1 MANDGQQY
9 NEQNFA
15 EDQQYNDYNEQNYSE
30 AMEEGGGS
38 GDQNQSMNGDES
50 VSTKAPTDED
60 KYVYSN
66 FFFYENNIL
75 LELVLCILL
84 NCIS

>member
-38 GDQNQSMNGDES
+38 GDQNQSMNGGES
-50 VSTKAPTDED
+50 VTTKAPTDED
-60 KYVYSN
+60 KYVHSN
-66 FFFYENNIL
+66 LFYYENNIL
-75 LELVLCILL
+75 LDLLVCSFV

>member
-30 AMEEGGGS
+30 SMEEGGGS
-38 GDQNQSMNGDES
+38 GDQNQAMNGDDGS
-50 VSTKAPTDED
+50 VPPKAATDED
-60 KYVYSN
+60 KYVSSVLFSCN
-66 FFFYENNIL
+66 FD
-75 LELVLCILL
+75 V
-84 NCIS
+84 

>member
-30 AMEEGGGS
+30 SMEEGGGS
-38 GDQNQSMNGDES
+38 GDQNQPMNGGES
-50 VSTKAPTDED
+50 VTPKAPTDED
-60 KYVYSN
+60 KYVYCN
-66 FFFYENNIL
+66 LFFYENNIL
-75 LELVLCILL
+75 LELMLCILV
-84 NCIS
+84 N

>member
-30 AMEEGGGS
+30 SMEEGGESAG
-38 GDQNQSMNGDES
+38 QNQEMNGNADGQVPPKS
-50 VSTKAPTDED
+50 PTDED
-60 KYVYSN
+60 RYKLILDL
-66 FFFYENNIL
+66 FFI
-75 LELVLCILL
+75 
-84 NCIS
+84 